1 MTYFKEGSLSTNQL
15 VGKDWLSE
23 SDQRRIESAYDF
35 LLRLRTDLH
44 YLSKRAADTLHLN
57 SQEEIARRLRYREK
71 EGQRA
76 SEALMR
82 DYYKHTR
89 NIFRVTERITEQF
102 ASGYATS
109 GTSSLFSFLPLR
121 RGRETKLGPFFVRH
135 GQLHTDR
142 RDLFKSGPVEMI

>member
-1 MTYFKEGSLSTNQL
+1 GYH
-15 VGKDWLSE
+15 
-23 SDQRRIESAYDF
+23 F

-44 YLSKRAADTLHLN
+44 YFSKRAADVLHLN
-57 SQEEIARRLRYREK
+57 LQEEIAHRLRYREK
-71 EGQRA
+71 NGQRA

-109 GTSSLFSFLPLR
+109 GTRALFAFLPLR
-121 RGRETKLGPFFVRH
+121 RGTETKLGSFTVRH
-135 GQLHTDR
+135 GQLHSDQ
-142 RDLFKSGPVEMI
+142 RDLFKTYPLEMMRSLPLAQESNDNYTQAADDRTTHGA